1 MQQSFSRD
9 NREPHNHNTDAG
21 NSAADTSDMHTET
34 EPYLESLMSYHERV
48 GAIRKQLITL
58 IKAAK
63 ESNSMPASF
72 ETCTF
77 GKITLSE
84 NRGCIA
90 ISGERLKNLTTG
102 GFLIINNGPETDTS
116 LLENALRAR
125 FSGRELSARD
135 TALLDS
141 FQQAE
146 RDLTLTERIG
156 GELLFSEQLNNIQ

>member
-9 NREPHNHNTDAG
+9 NREPHNANAG
-21 NSAADTSDMHTET
+21 NSGANTSDVHTTT
-34 EPYLESLMSYHERV
+34 EPHIEPLMSYHERV
-48 GAIRKQLITL
+48 GAIRKQLATL
-58 IKAAK
+58 IQSAK

-77 GKITLSE
+77 GQITLSE
-84 NRGCIA
+84 NRGNIA
-90 ISGERLKNLTTG
+90 ISGERLKDLTAG
-102 GFLIINNGPETDTS
+102 GFLIINNASETDTS

-125 FSGRELSARD
+125 SSGKELSARD

-146 RDLTLTERIG
+146 QDLTLTERIG
-156 GELLFSEQLNNIQ
+156 GELLFAEQLNSIQ